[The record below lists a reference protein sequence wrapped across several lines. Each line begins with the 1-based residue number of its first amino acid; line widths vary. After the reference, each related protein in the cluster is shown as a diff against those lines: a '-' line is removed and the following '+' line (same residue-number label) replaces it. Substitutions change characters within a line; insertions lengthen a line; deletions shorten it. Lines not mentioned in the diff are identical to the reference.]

1 LVPTVA
7 KTKRVPETQA
17 RSEAVIHVH
26 VLVQTVISI
35 PQATSY
41 MDVYTCIRIT
51 HDKDILVVI
60 GRRISIGLP

>member
-17 RSEAVIHVH
+17 RSEAVIH